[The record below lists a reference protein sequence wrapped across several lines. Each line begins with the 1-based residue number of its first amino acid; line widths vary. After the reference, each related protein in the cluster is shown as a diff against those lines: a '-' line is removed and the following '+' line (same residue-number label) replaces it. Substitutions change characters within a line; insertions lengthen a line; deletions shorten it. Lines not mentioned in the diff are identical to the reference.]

1 MGSQNYI
8 IELKNRM
15 EFSQSA
21 NSWLG
26 LHMEYV
32 PDHLV
37 DPSILEILD
46 EEGEQ
51 VLGERDQDGF
61 MANFARAFFTPEED
75 GTYYVAVGGGNEY
88 RVGLGH
94 YTLSLRV
101 DDHADDYSPDPD
113 VALRPGDSITARID
127 SDVAPDHPGLNP
139 WDWAVTQS
147 GVSIPV
153 FGVESLDDR
162 DVFRLEI
169 SEEGAYRVAVSDG
182 PAGVGIWSLFDDNQ
196 NLFIGRDTAPVE
208 EFVHTYA
215 PGTYHVEIG
224 TPYESEG
231 NAGTYTVSLAR
242 VTDDTSA

>member
-1 MGSQNYI
+1 
-8 IELKNRM
+8 
-15 EFSQSA
+15 
-21 NSWLG
+21 
-26 LHMEYV
+26 MEYV

-46 EEGEQ
+46 EEGER
-51 VLGERDQDGF
+51 VLGERDQGGF
-61 MANFARAFFTPEED
+61 MGNFARAFFTPEED
-75 GTYYVAVGGGNEY
+75 GTHYLAIGAGPQDRGAT
-88 RVGLGH
+88 GH
-94 YTLSLRV
+94 YTLSVRV

-139 WDWAVTQS
+139 WDWAVTDG
-147 GVSIPV
+147 GVSIPI

-215 PGTYHVEIG
+215 SRRLLPRDRDSIRERGQRRRLYGLFEPDCG
-224 TPYESEG
+224 GS
-231 NAGTYTVSLAR
+231 VSRRFHYSGVGRRLFR
-242 VTDDTSA
+242 RRLS